1 MTPARTPF
9 IKLTTIPP
17 HATEAEARAIIW
29 AAYYETQA
37 ELAAL
42 TPETN
47 EELRQS
53 LEDAE

>member
-1 MTPARTPF
+1 MTPTRIPF

-37 ELAAL
+37 ELDAL
-42 TPETN
+42 EPENQTEN
-47 EELRQS
+47 RQQ